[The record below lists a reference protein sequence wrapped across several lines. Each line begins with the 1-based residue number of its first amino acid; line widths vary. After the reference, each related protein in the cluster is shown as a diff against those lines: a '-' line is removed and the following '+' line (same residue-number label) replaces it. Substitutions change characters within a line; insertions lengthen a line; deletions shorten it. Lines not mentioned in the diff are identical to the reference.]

1 LYGKEITEKYG
12 WVFLEMATGGELFDR
27 LIDSGS
33 LSERAA
39 WPYTKAIAEALRHCY
54 SKGIVHRDLK
64 LENVMLSAEDPHA
77 IRLIDFGLA
86 ARLNMQDGKVVDT
99 TLKDNAGT
107 QAYRAPEVANK
118 NGYSALKV
126 DVWALGIILFSLVSG
141 FFPMQEAKTEDWR
154 YERLAKDQ
162 AKGVGASES
171 IFKTYKRTCPF
182 SADLK
187 ALVDAML
194 TIDPAKRISVEE
206 ICESAWLAKAP
217 SAPKKDDGDG
227 VVYRGTMDA
236 DEDEMMEEF
245 SVPEDAIPLER
256 QKAQRHFDGQMPA

>member
-1 LYGKEITEKYG
+1 
-12 WVFLEMATGGELFDR
+12 
-27 LIDSGS
+27 
-33 LSERAA
+33 
-39 WPYTKAIAEALRHCY
+39 
-54 SKGIVHRDLK
+54 
-64 LENVMLSAEDPHA
+64 
-77 IRLIDFGLA
+77 
-86 ARLNMQDGKVVDT
+86 
-99 TLKDNAGT
+99 
-107 QAYRAPEVANK
+107 
-118 NGYSALKV
+118 
-126 DVWALGIILFSLVSG
+126 
-141 FFPMQEAKTEDWR
+141 MQEAKTEDWR